1 VRISGIEWTEGDVA
15 HLARHGVRP
24 DEVEEVLAGSPVWR
38 RGRKHPETGR
48 KPDEV
53 EEVLAGSPV
62 WRRGR
67 KHPETGRKSLYVLGK
82 TEGGRY
88 LFVVLSPRGRG
99 RARCVT
105 AMDMDEK
112 ARRYYDRHRR

>member
-1 VRISGIEWTEGDVA
+1 MRISEIEWTEGDVA
-15 HLARHGVRP
+15 HLARHAVR
-24 DEVEEVLAGSPVWR
+24 
-38 RGRKHPETGR
+38 
-48 KPDEV
+48 PDEV

>member
-1 VRISGIEWTEGDVA
+1 MRISEIEWTEGDVA
-15 HLARHGVRP
+15 HLARHAVRP
-24 DEVEEVLAGSPVWR
+24 DEVEEVLAGSAVWR
-38 RGRKHPETGR
+38 RGRR
-48 KPDEV
+48 
-53 EEVLAGSPV
+53 
-62 WRRGR
+62 
-67 KHPETGRKSLYVLGK
+67 HPETGRKSLYALGK